1 VPTEDDKPS
10 YDVFISYAGPD
21 EDAAKSLCEELE
33 KQGLQCWIAPRNV
46 RAGNK
51 YLEEILEG
59 VIRSK
64 CLLLLLSENTKFA
77 EYVEN
82 EVERAKSYRRR
93 IYTVRLEEVA
103 VPKNLELILGSTQ
116 WVDSWAADYPE
127 RLQQIV
133 ANVKQT
139 DQPGFSPTPPGLGLK
154 LFRLLR
160 KNTLGIATV
169 GILLFFVVKFFSGPS
184 YTDRTHIPTQLESIS
199 EVVAEDF
206 KIKINHI
213 SYGDKYRVQF
223 APYGVGLKLSS
234 ALNAKQ
240 YYYNVEFDNGSSLR
254 AINGLHGAQFDIP
267 QFDEIPENLTLTL
280 EGLDGDKS
288 VPLHYSIPQLPYL
301 IAEAEHKRIKNL
313 ITLFNKSGTTYCS
326 PITPFYA
333 GVKACYFGSFGQGK
347 KYQELLSY
355 INYFSYGEQKN
366 ALSNRINLQTL
377 DTQGVA
383 GYKLNDSN
391 GTFEFFIPMTDKAHF
406 YQVEYTNGEKSPVF
420 SLNLSSPN
428 DGNNYHINSPTPD
441 AIPLFLLQSLPTSP
455 LLLVAAT
462 DSNVTALDWQVYPN
476 VNNAFTPVGTWYQS
490 KLSDG
495 LNSQE
500 TVKLIA
506 THKDGSVSEYQY
518 SLNFNAKLND
528 QRLTK
533 NKQQTKNLFQCN
545 SYGCV
550 FSWLQAT
557 QEDVDTIEDI
567 LIGVKSDRLVSITK
581 GDINLLTKDAE
592 SQRLAMLAD
601 EEARPVKKEKQ
612 SNLSFGTPVNSRDP
626 VPLVERLR
634 LPIKFEVRKDW
645 KIRGKTQTSRFI
657 SYSLPLSP
665 LFIQF
670 KWIDGSH
677 SKVMVVRIAKNQ

>member
-1 VPTEDDKPS
+1 MPTEDNKPS

-154 LFRLLR
+154 LFRILR

-169 GILLFFVVKFFSGPS
+169 GILLFFVVKFFYSSGLSNMPS
-184 YTDRTHIPTQLESIS
+184 ALDGIS
-199 EVVAEDF
+199 DVSVEDF
-206 KIKINHI
+206 QVKINHYELGD
-213 SYGDKYRVQF
+213 SYRINF
-223 APYGVGLKLSS
+223 TPIGVGLASSLS
-234 ALNAKQ
+234 LITKQ
-240 YYYNVEFDNGSSLR
+240 YYYNLKFDNGTSVR
-254 AINGLHGAQFDIP
+254 EINGLVGAQI
-267 QFDEIPENLTLTL
+267 EIPEFDEVPLNVTLIL
-280 EGLDGDKS
+280 EDLDGEKS
-288 VPLHYSIPQLPYL
+288 APLHYAIPQLPYL
-301 IAEAEHKRIKNL
+301 IEEAKHKRIKKL

-366 ALSNRINLQTL
+366 ALINRINLQTL

-391 GTFEFFIPMTDKAHF
+391 GTFEFFIPMTDKTHF
-406 YQVEYTNGEKSPVF
+406 YQVEYINGEKSPVF

-428 DGNNYHINSPTPD
+428 DGNNYHINSSTPD
-441 AIPLFLLQSLPTSP
+441 AIPLFLLQWLPTSP
-455 LLLVAAT
+455 LLMVAAT
-462 DSNVTALDWQVYPN
+462 DSNVTALDWQIYPN
-476 VNNAFTPVGTWYQS
+476 VNNAFTPVGTWYHS
-490 KLSDG
+490 PLSDG

-506 THKDGSVSEYQY
+506 THKDGSVSEFQY
-518 SLNFNAKLND
+518 SLNFNTKLND

-592 SQRLAMLAD
+592 KQRLAMLAD

-645 KIRGKTQTSRFI
+645 KIREKTRTSRFI

-670 KWIDGSH
+670 KWIDGSY
-677 SKVMVVRIAKNQ
+677 SKVMVVQITKDQ